1 VSNSAFNPTFD
12 LIAIQT
18 MNSAIVGTLRHSVPV
33 GEALE
38 ALTAERI
45 GGDLGPGVV
54 PALIATTEP
63 LYQVRNE
70 LERARGKHAPLN
82 SAHEAYAVILE
93 ELDEF
98 KAGVWKKRAGRD
110 PERMRAELIQIA
122 AMAIRAVED
131 LEL

>member
-1 VSNSAFNPTFD
+1 MNNPTFD

-18 MNSAIVGTLRHSVPV
+18 MNSAIVGTLRHNVPV

-38 ALTAERI
+38 VLVAERI
-45 GGDLGPGVV
+45 GGELGPGVV

-63 LYQVRNE
+63 LYQVHNE
-70 LERARGKHAPLN
+70 LARAREQHAPMH

-93 ELDEF
+93 ELEEF
-98 KAGVWKKRAGRD
+98 WTEVKAGTPSTPITAG
-110 PERMRAELIQIA
+110 RMRAELIQIA